1 MRYFGKFNNRGVGR
15 GFLGACL
22 DETVLFHSPI
32 QVAIFLP
39 VRNRG
44 NALFT
49 VGMVAERNGP
59 IFAKQAPNFTML
71 LKAMERTLLLHG
83 WPEGSY
89 G

>member
-1 MRYFGKFNNRGVGR
+1 M
-15 GFLGACL
+15 
-22 DETVLFHSPI
+22 
-32 QVAIFLP
+32 AISLP
-39 VRNRG
+39 FQNG
-44 NALFT
+44 EKILFT
-49 VGMVAERNGP
+49 VETVAERNGP